1 MELNNK
7 SLFKQKCFING
18 KWVDSSSGETLQVNN
33 PASLEIIGNVPK
45 CSVLETKK
53 AVDDANTAFQ
63 TWKETTAKERSVIL
77 KKWGELITENAD
89 DLAKIM
95 TIEQGKPLAEAKAKY

>member
-18 KWVDSSSGETLQVNN
+18 EWVDSSSKETLEVNN

-53 AVDDANTAFQ
+53 AVDDAIEEYQKRNNLCDFCEE
-63 TWKETTAKERSVIL
+63 WRSEPGVKIL
-77 KKWGELITENAD
+77 PSEVKGLNDMSINYDTD
-89 DLAKIM
+89 PDCDI
-95 TIEQGKPLAEAKAKY
+95 

>member
-18 KWVDSSSGETLQVNN
+18 EWVDSSSGETLEVNN

-53 AVDDANTAFQ
+53 AVDDANL
-63 TWKETTAKERSVIL
+63 S
-77 KKWGELITENAD
+77 LIHISEPTR
-89 DLAKIM
+89 L
-95 TIEQGKPLAEAKAKY
+95 

>member
-18 KWVDSSSGETLQVNN
+18 EWGDSSSGETLEVNN

-77 KKWGELITENAD
+77 KKWG
-89 DLAKIM
+89 
-95 TIEQGKPLAEAKAKY
+95 

>member
-18 KWVDSSSGETLQVNN
+18 EWVDSSSGKTLEVNN

-45 CSVLETKK
+45 CSVSETKK
-53 AVDDANTAFQ
+53 AIDDANTAFQ

-89 DLAKIM
+89 DLAKI
-95 TIEQGKPLAEAKAKY
+95 IYQVLN